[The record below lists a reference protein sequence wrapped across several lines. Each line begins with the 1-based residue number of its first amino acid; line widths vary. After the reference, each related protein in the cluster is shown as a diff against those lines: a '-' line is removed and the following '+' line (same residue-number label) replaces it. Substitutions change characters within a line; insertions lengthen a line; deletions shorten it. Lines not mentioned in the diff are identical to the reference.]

1 MRHLYYL
8 TKNGLMPYSLVREKI
23 SRTVPPRSNF
33 YWVKIPMLHFRRNQ
47 KANGISSPKSF
58 ARSSTTSSCPVNHIS
73 WSFRKFTS
81 ILFVLCFVQEKS
93 AAPTF
98 KILLV
103 LFPTPTIIYAYQRP
117 SSTPLPKSV
126 IGTIPNTN
134 NYLRYPA
141 PIFKIYIQKYYWCYS
156 QDQ

>member
-1 MRHLYYL
+1 METPLPNRPLGQAL
-8 TKNGLMPYSLVREKI
+8 LAVARQP
-23 SRTVPPRSNF
+23 TVHDPS
-33 YWVKIPMLHFRRNQ
+33 K
-47 KANGISSPKSF
+47 
-58 ARSSTTSSCPVNHIS
+58 
-73 WSFRKFTS
+73 KFTS

-141 PIFKIYIQKYYWCYS
+141 PIFKIYIQKYYFPR
-156 QDQ
+156 